1 MTKKIDVVGAVI
13 INEKNEILCALRSER
28 MSLPSFW
35 EFPGGKIESN
45 EDPKD
50 ALKREIKEE
59 LHCEID
65 VGDHIAE
72 TIYHYP
78 DAVVHLE
85 TYFAKIVH
93 GEPVASEHEKLIW
106 LPVEKLSSLNWAP
119 ADLPTVERLVTE
131 GLVHGKW

>member
-1 MTKKIDVVGAVI
+1 MMNIVDVVGAVI
-13 INEKNEILCALRSER
+13 INEKNEILCALRSKR

-45 EDPKD
+45 EDPKA

-65 VGDHIAE
+65 VGERIAD

-78 DAVVHLE
+78 DVVVHLV

-93 GEPVASEHEKLIW
+93 GEPVAHEHEELKW
-106 LPVEKLSSLNWAP
+106 LPVEKLPSLNWAP

-131 GLVHGKW
+131 NLV